1 MIWSF
6 ENPTFCSLCLF
17 FVVKSSSFS
26 RGRIFIAFGA
36 NGGEIRL
43 WLRQTAKLMKKPNPK
58 ITRPKTKKPRQKPA
72 AASSNGP
79 KIQTES
85 AASKI
90 TAAAAATLAGAKQLY
105 GTADELHHKAEAL
118 HQTIHDVEHTVET
131 QELVIDEKDG
141 EQAKPFPIVGIG
153 ASAGGYEA
161 FTDFLA
167 ALARDTGMAF
177 VLVQHLDPKHK
188 SKLTELLVHS
198 TKIPVLEAREG
209 LEVEPNHIYVIP
221 ENTNMTIQ
229 RGCLRLSPRRLH
241 EAPPM
246 PIDLFFRS
254 LASQQ
259 QERAIGVVLSGT
271 GSDGSL
277 GLEAIKGESGI
288 TFAQD
293 ETSAKYF
300 GMPGSAI
307 ASGSVDFVMA
317 PEEIAKELGRIAR
330 HPYVGRPTKPQSKTT
345 GGVVDADRL
354 MREYPD
360 ELARLFNHLR
370 SRTGVDFAFYKQ
382 STLKRR
388 IIRRMVLHKLDNLEA
403 YVRMVENTP
412 PELDALFN
420 DLLINVTN
428 FFRDPSTFQ
437 VLKRKIFPRM
447 LKAHTNEA
455 PLRIWVCGCATG
467 EEAYSLAM
475 SLVEFFEQNRSH
487 RLVQIFATDISDA
500 SIEKARAGIYPENI
514 QQDVSPERLRRFFTK
529 VNGSFQVH
537 KSIRDMCIFAR
548 QNVVVDPPFSN
559 LDLVTCRNVLIYF
572 GPALQRRLIP
582 LFHYALRPSGFLLL
596 GNSET
601 IGASAEHFTLL
612 DKKHKIYAKKL
623 SFLRPGLEIT
633 RVNQQA
639 EARETSTARE
649 TDATRGDK
657 PLDIQQQV
665 DKILLREFSP
675 GAVVINSDFEVVHF
689 RGRTGEYLEHAP
701 GQASLNLLKMVRE
714 SLVIGLRAVLNRASK
729 SNEPARQ
736 TGVELHHNRHVRE
749 LTLEVV
755 PFKLGPAQDRFFLVV
770 FHENGATPTP
780 RVEPGTLPVGARGRE
795 RREIVKLR
803 EELNTT
809 KESLQSIIEEQEATN
824 EELKSANEEIQSS
837 NEELQSTNE
846 ELETAKEELQS
857 TNEELTTLNEELQN
871 RNIELSQANNDLTNL
886 LSSVHVPILMLGNDL
901 TIRRFTP
908 MAERLFNLIP
918 ADVGR
923 RLSDLSRAIL
933 VPDLDASVR
942 EVIDNLTP
950 IEREAQDRE
959 GHWYLLRIRPYRTR
973 ENKIEGAVIVLVDI
987 DELRH
992 AVDVLLGM
1000 VKESLVVLG
1009 ADMRIRKASQ
1019 AFYDCFQF
1027 RPADVEGRSLFEI
1040 GDGCWNNHQLRSQ
1053 LEEVLPKNRKV
1064 TNFEFEATLPKLGP
1078 RRLQV
1083 NAGRFFAARRGG
1095 DLILLA
1101 VEDLTGKN

>member
-1 MIWSF
+1 
-6 ENPTFCSLCLF
+6 
-17 FVVKSSSFS
+17 
-26 RGRIFIAFGA
+26 
-36 NGGEIRL
+36 
-43 WLRQTAKLMKKPNPK
+43 MKKPNS
-58 ITRPKTKKPRQKPA
+58 PKTAKRKTKNPSKPA
-72 AASSNGP
+72 EG
-79 KIQTES
+79 
-85 AASKI
+85 SKRAKSVTGGAVI
-90 TAAAAATLAGAKQLY
+90 NLTAAAKASVKGAKELY
-105 GTADELHHKAEAL
+105 GAADSLHHKAEAL
-118 HQTIHDVEHTVET
+118 HQTIHEVRHNIEAP
-131 QELVIDEKDG
+131 ELVIDENDG
-141 EQAKPFPIVGIG
+141 KAAKPFPIVGIG

-161 FTDFLA
+161 FTEFLA
-167 ALARDTGMAF
+167 SLSKDTGMAF

-198 TKIPVLEAREG
+198 TKIPVREATDG
-209 LEVEPNHIYVIP
+209 LEVEPNNIYVIP

-229 RGCLRLSPRRLH
+229 SGCLRLSPRRMH

-259 QERAIGVVLSGT
+259 QERAIGIVLSGT

-293 ETSAKYF
+293 ENSAKYF

-307 ASGSVDFVMA
+307 ASGSVDFVMT
-317 PEEIAKELGRIAR
+317 PGEIAKELGRIAR
-330 HPYVGRPTKPQSKTT
+330 HPYVGRPAKPQSQKT
-345 GGVVDADRL
+345 GGVVDTERL
-354 MREYPD
+354 IREYPD

-428 FFRDPSTFQ
+428 FFRDPSSFQ
-437 VLKRKIFPRM
+437 ILKRKIFPRM
-447 LKAHTNEA
+447 LKAHANDS
-455 PLRIWVCGCATG
+455 PLRVWVCGCATG
-467 EEAYSLAM
+467 EEAYSLAI
-475 SLVEFFEQNRSH
+475 SLVEYFEQNRSH

-529 VNGSFQVH
+529 VNGNFQVH

-582 LFHYALRPSGFLLL
+582 LFHYALRPNGFLLL
-596 GNSET
+596 GTSET
-601 IGASAEHFTLL
+601 IGASAEHFSLV
-612 DKKHKIYAKKL
+612 DKKHKIYVKKV
-623 SFLRPGLEIT
+623 SFLRPGFEIARRAQLPEGQNASPVHVADQT
-633 RVNQQA
+633 R
-639 EARETSTARE
+639 E
-649 TDATRGDK
+649 GK
-657 PLDIQQQV
+657 PLDIQQHV

-675 GAVVINSDFEVVHF
+675 GAVVTNGDFEVVHF
-689 RGRTGEYLEHAP
+689 RGRTGDYLEHAP
-701 GQASLNLLKMVRE
+701 GQASLSLLKMVRE

-729 SNEPARQ
+729 TDEPARQ
-736 TGVELHHNRHVRE
+736 TGIELRQNRHVRE

-755 PFKLGPAQDRFFLVV
+755 PFKMGPTQERFFLVV
-770 FHENGATPTP
+770 FYENHVPATPQ
-780 RVEPGTLPVGARGRE
+780 VESGSVPAGPRGRD
-795 RREIVKLR
+795 RREILKLH

-871 RNIELSQANNDLTNL
+871 RNTELSQANNDLTNL
-886 LSSVHVPILMLGNDL
+886 LASVHVPILMLGNDL

-959 GHWYLLRIRPYRTR
+959 GHWFLLRIRPYRTR
-973 ENKIEGAVIVLVDI
+973 ENRIEGAVIVLVDI

-992 AVDVLLGM
+992 AVDVLMGM
-1000 VKESLVVLG
+1000 VKECLVVLDR
-1009 ADMRIRKASQ
+1009 DMKVRKASQ
-1019 AFYDCFQF
+1019 AFYDAFQLQ
-1027 RPADVEGRSLFEI
+1027 PEQVEGKSFSVLGEGWNASNLRSL
-1040 GDGCWNNHQLRSQ
+1040 
-1053 LEEVLPKNRKV
+1053 LEEVLPKNKKIS
-1064 TNFEFEATLPKLGP
+1064 NFEFEATLPKIGW
-1078 RRLQV
+1078 RRMRV
-1083 NAGRFFAARRGG
+1083 NAGRFFAEGRNA
-1095 DLILLA
+1095 DLILMA
-1101 VEDLTGKN
+1101 VEDLTGKD